1 MSSPVIW
8 IVIPLISA
16 AIIWMFRRNQKLST
30 AVGTAVCV
38 ILAILAFVLPIGDVI
53 EIGALKIEIQ
63 SMLIVFGRR
72 FILTAADNNLLAFI
86 YTASAFWFAG
96 TWVLKVH
103 HSFISLGL
111 AVIAL
116 LLAALSVEPFLYSA
130 LLFELAVLFSIP
142 IFVKPGSQVG
152 QGTLRYLIFQS
163 LGMPFILLAGWFL
176 GGTGASLSD
185 PLYLNRAII
194 LLGLGFAFWLAV
206 FPFYSWIP
214 LLTEEVNPYVS
225 GFILAMFPAMII
237 FILLDFINGI
247 IWIRDSDLF
256 FTALQISGVVMIFT
270 GGLWSTFQKNASR
283 LFGYAVIIETGFS
296 LLAISLN
303 NGDGLNYTTMI
314 LMPRIISLAVWA
326 LAMAF
331 ISSRGVGLDYDSLE
345 GIFHRSKVSVLAML
359 LSIFSLAG
367 LPLLASFSLRY
378 YLVQGIVQKNP
389 GLIVWIILGISGF
402 LLGALRLTS
411 IALRKIKSPE
421 FSGLQRITAFLLL
434 TGILLLFIM
443 GIAPKV
449 FLSGMSDILLAYP
462 NLP

>member
-1 MSSPVIW
+1 MSAPVIW
-8 IVIPLISA
+8 IVVPMISA
-16 AIIWMFRRNQKLST
+16 AIIWIFRRNLKLST
-30 AVGTAVCV
+30 ALGTAVCV
-38 ILAILAFVLPIGDVI
+38 ILAIFALVLPIGDVI

-86 YTASAFWFAG
+86 YAASAFWFAG
-96 TWVLKVH
+96 TWVLRVH
-103 HSFISLGL
+103 HSFISIGL

-116 LLAALSVEPFLYSA
+116 LLAALSVEPFLFSA
-130 LLFELAVLFSIP
+130 LLFELAVLVSIP

-152 QGTLRYLIFQS
+152 QGTLRFLIFQS

-185 PLYLNRAII
+185 PLYLNQAII

-225 GFILAMFPAMII
+225 GFILAMFPAMIL

-247 IWIRDSDLF
+247 IWIRDSALF
-256 FTALQISGVVMIFT
+256 FTALQVSGVVMIFT
-270 GGLWSTFQKNASR
+270 GGLWSAFQKNASR

-303 NGDGLNYTTMI
+303 NANGLSYTTMI

-326 LAMAF
+326 LAMAI
-331 ISSRGVGLDYDSLE
+331 ISSGGVGMDYAALE
-345 GIFHRSKVSVLAML
+345 GMFHRSKVSVITML

-378 YLVQGIVQKNP
+378 SLLQGMVQENP
-389 GLIVWIILGISGF
+389 GIMIWIVLGISGF
-402 LLGALRLTS
+402 LFGAFRLTS
-411 IALRKIKSPE
+411 TTLRKTKLPG
-421 FSGLQRITAFLLL
+421 FSEPQRTTIFLLV
-434 TGILLLFIM
+434 TGIFLLFVI
-443 GIAPKV
+443 GLAPRASM
-449 FLSGMSDILLAYP
+449 SGMLNILMAYP